1 MRLVNLLQKIK
12 NLQIPAIQVEFSQIK
27 PPAKMEAAKNP
38 ANIELP
44 ETLPETS
51 REANN
56 NQADYFETDNES
68 MKKYFERSATQ
79 NADPGLNSVVVNYCD
94 EWGKFY
100 TQILKMFSRKILTFC
115 SIFNRS
121 ILIIRVVH
129 HI

>member
-1 MRLVNLLQKIK
+1 
-12 NLQIPAIQVEFSQIK
+12 
-27 PPAKMEAAKNP
+27 MEAAKNP

-79 NADPGLNSVVVNYCD
+79 NSDPGLNSVVVNHYDEWARLC

-100 TQILKMFSRKILTFC
+100 IINVFKKNINFL
-115 SIFNRS
+115 FNF
-121 ILIIRVVH
+121 
-129 HI
+129 

>member
-1 MRLVNLLQKIK
+1 
-12 NLQIPAIQVEFSQIK
+12 
-27 PPAKMEAAKNP
+27 MEAAKNP

-79 NADPGLNSVVVNYCD
+79 NPDPGLNSVVVNYCD
-94 EWGKFY
+94 EWGKLH
-100 TQILKMFSRKILTFC
+100 IVKIFSRKILTFC
-115 SIFNRS
+115 SFFNRS
-121 ILIIRVVH
+121 ILIIY
-129 HI
+129 IS